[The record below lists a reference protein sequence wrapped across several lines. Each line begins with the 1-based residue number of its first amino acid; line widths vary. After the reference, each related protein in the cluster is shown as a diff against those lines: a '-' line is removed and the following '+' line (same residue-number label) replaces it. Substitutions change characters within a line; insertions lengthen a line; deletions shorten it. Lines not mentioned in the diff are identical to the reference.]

1 MSKVIKLD
9 ERSDSLVSITCVI
22 LKKRPQCWFLSE
34 LRHYL
39 EKGREHGDE

>member
-22 LKKRPQCWFLSE
+22 LKKTRSVGF
-34 LRHYL
+34 
-39 EKGREHGDE
+39 